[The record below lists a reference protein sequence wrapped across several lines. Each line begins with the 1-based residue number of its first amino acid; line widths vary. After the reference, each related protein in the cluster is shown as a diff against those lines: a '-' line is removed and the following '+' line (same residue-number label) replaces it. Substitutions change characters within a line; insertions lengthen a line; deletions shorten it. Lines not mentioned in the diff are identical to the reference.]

1 MPYEILI
8 PRHVERQI
16 AKIPREIATRI
27 LDDLEGFADGLDYRR
42 YDVRRIVD
50 SPKTAPRYR
59 MRSGDY
65 RVLFFILHNRLVI
78 EVISIRKKKTGM
90 EY

>member
-16 AKIPREIATRI
+16 RKIPKKTVSRI
-27 LDDLEGFADGLDYRR
+27 LDDLEGFADCPDYQR
-42 YDVRRIVD
+42 YDVRRIVG

-59 MRSGDY
+59 MRSGNY
-65 RVLFFILHNRLVI
+65 RVIFFILHDRLVI
-78 EVISIRKKKTGM
+78 EVISIRRKKTGM

>member
-16 AKIPREIATRI
+16 TKIHREIATRI

>member
-16 AKIPREIATRI
+16 QQIPRGFATRI
-27 LDDLEGFADGLDYRR
+27 LDDLEGFADGLNYKR
-42 YDVRRIVD
+42 YDVRRVVD
-50 SPKTAPRYR
+50 SPKTSLRYR

-65 RVLFFILHNRLVI
+65 RVIFFILHNRLVI
-78 EVISIRKKKTGM
+78 EVISMKRKKTGM
-90 EY
+90 DY